1 MFASY
6 ILQGIHHQGMELKDT
21 PAPLEKFFAIVSTI
35 VKCFLL
41 CKKLELNQHRILLW

>member
-6 ILQGIHHQGMELKDT
+6 ISQGIHYQGMELKDT

-35 VKCFLL
+35 VKCS
-41 CKKLELNQHRILLW
+41 CCAKNGIEPT